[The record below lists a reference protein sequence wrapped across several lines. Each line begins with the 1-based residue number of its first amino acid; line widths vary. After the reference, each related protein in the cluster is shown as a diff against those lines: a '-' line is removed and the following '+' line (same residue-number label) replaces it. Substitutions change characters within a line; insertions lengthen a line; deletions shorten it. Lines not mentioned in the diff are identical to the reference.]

1 MEIIWTCTDV
11 DEGRVVKDIARK
23 RLHLSGALWKRIKW
37 NGTFSLNG
45 QALHNAKTPVKAG
58 DVLHFVWSEE
68 SDIVPSDI
76 PLDILYEDKDLL
88 IVNKG
93 PGMIIHPTSKEAHDT
108 LVNAVAG
115 YFQKKGEDC
124 GIHPVYRLDRNTTGL
139 VVVAKSAKGQYELSK
154 SHDVLYREYLAL
166 VSGNMEGEGI
176 IEAPIGRKPGSIVE
190 WMVREDG
197 KWAATEYKV
206 LASSEKA
213 SLLRLHLLSGR
224 THQIRVHC
232 THLGHPLL
240 GDTLYGG
247 PLDLMDRQGL
257 HAFTVAFNHLET
269 GEKLYFKAPVP
280 EDMKHIISA
289 IWPDF
294 DFTKEGL
301 L

>member
-1 MEIIWTCTDV
+1 MEILWTCGED

-37 NGTFSLNG
+37 NGIFSLNG
-45 QALHNAKTPVKAG
+45 EALHNAKTPVKAG
-58 DVLHFVWSEE
+58 DVLRFSWSEE

-76 PLDILYEDKDLL
+76 PLDILYEDKELL

-115 YFQKKGEDC
+115 YFQKKGEES
-124 GIHPVYRLDRNTTGL
+124 GIHPVYRLDRNTTGI

-166 VSGNMEGEGI
+166 VSGNMEGEGT
-176 IEAPIGRKPGSIVE
+176 IEAPIGRRPGSIVE

-213 SLLRLHLLSGR
+213 SLLRLHSFREGPTRSGSTARTSVIPFWEIPCMGVPWISWAGRDSMLS
-224 THQIRVHC
+224 
-232 THLGHPLL
+232 L
-240 GDTLYGG
+240 
-247 PLDLMDRQGL
+247 
-257 HAFTVAFNHLET
+257 
-269 GEKLYFKAPVP
+269 
-280 EDMKHIISA
+280 
-289 IWPDF
+289 
-294 DFTKEGL
+294 
-301 L
+301 